1 MKQLPKLF
9 NIVRRPQMIMKSIA
23 NLFSWFRLI
32 YTYIPIRSMGLVY
45 VFTNVHHLQSRW
57 LATPKRWRIV
67 RGHDKLIH
75 GSCAIYFPGGKS
87 KYTISPIQT
96 PPRRYLDPK
105 DLKHLNSGGMTG
117 CLGFGEPP
125 AFALSF
131 PWVFLRTRPGGGT
144 GAPRKEGAGNKGG
157 LPSPVGPTQQGQQ
170 GRAVRR
176 GNTRSVVTNKSWPFS
191 LYRG

>member
-1 MKQLPKLF
+1 MYLLMYRKHPL
-9 NIVRRPQMIMKSIA
+9 
-23 NLFSWFRLI
+23 
-32 YTYIPIRSMGLVY
+32 
-45 VFTNVHHLQSRW
+45 NVHRRQSRW

-67 RGHDKLIH
+67 RGQ
-75 GSCAIYFPGGKS
+75 FPYS
-87 KYTISPIQT
+87 KHLL
-96 PPRRYLDPK
+96 RRYVDPK
-105 DLKHLNSGGMTG
+105 DIPKSLKHLNSGGMTG

-125 AFALSF
+125 SFTLSF

-191 LYRG
+191 LYGG